1 MVKIGYMCL
10 GEEHKPNDMVRY
22 ARLAEESDFEYVMV
36 SDHYHP
42 WLTRQGN
49 SPFIW
54 GVIGG
59 IAHAT
64 QKIPVGT
71 AVTCPTFRIHPAV
84 IAQAAATAGSMLPG
98 RFWFGVGSGE
108 NLNEHIIGEHWPPA
122 DIRQEMLEEAVDIIR
137 SLWTG
142 KEISHYGAYYIVENA
157 KLFTLPD
164 ELPPIYVAAAG
175 SNAAEVAGNIGD
187 GLISTS
193 SQEDLVKQFKASG
206 GEGKPCF
213 GQVTVCWAENEDQA
227 LKTAHECWPNT
238 GLPGALKADLQTTD
252 HFDQAVELVTEEMV
266 AESVVCGPDKN
277 KHLDEIQ
284 EMIDAGFDHVYIHQ
298 VGPDQ
303 EGFFNFYR
311 QNILPELR

>member
-1 MVKIGYMCL
+1 MVKMGYMCL
-10 GEEHKPNDMVRY
+10 GEEHTPNDMVRY
-22 ARLAEESDFEYVMV
+22 AHLAEESEFEFVMV

-42 WLTRQGN
+42 WITRQGN

-54 GVIGG
+54 SVIGG

-64 QKIPVGT
+64 QKITVGT
-71 AVTCPTFRIHPAV
+71 AVTCPTFRIHPAI
-84 IAQAAATAGSMLPG
+84 IAQAAATAGAMLPG
-98 RFWFGVGSGE
+98 RFIFGVGSGE

-122 DIRQEMLEEAVDIIR
+122 DIRLEMLEEAVDIIR
-137 SLWTG
+137 SLWSG
-142 KEISHYGAYYIVENA
+142 KEISHYGNYYTVENA

-175 SNAAEVAGNIGD
+175 SNAAELAGNIGD

-193 SQEDLVKQFKASG
+193 PEEDIVNQFKEAG
-206 GEGKPCF
+206 GKGKPCF
-213 GQVTVCWAENEDQA
+213 GQVTVCWAEDEDQA
-227 LKTAHECWPNT
+227 RKTAHECWPNT
-238 GLPGALKADLQTTD
+238 AIPGALKADLQTPD
-252 HFDQAVELVTEEMV
+252 HFDQAVKLVTEDAV

-277 KHLDEIQ
+277 MHLEAIQ

-311 QNILPELR
+311 QIILPELR